1 MKLQEPDVGGS
12 EMASREKK
20 PLAPSKAKQK
30 ANNESGLS
38 SNEIKSR
45 KGKTLSNL
53 KQQQLARD
61 ILEAVATGSQ
71 LPPKLEASLPRK
83 KVLRNLKRKQKL
95 RVAKANLIKSKVP
108 RKVANRNLCR
118 LTSDVKK
125 SVRTKRVKLSEESG
139 AKTFDNNSKVLE
151 QQIND
156 IDIEGTGTEPIN
168 RSAKNNLRTK
178 KTKFVTKSSEEIEN
192 EDTQDK
198 DTDSIAGSS
207 SKNSP
212 KLNRKGKGLESPDP
226 LTKSVKSSKFPGFKR
241 NTIRDKDSCSKNTE
255 GDIKSTKGR
264 KSNSKDTDC
273 GKVSNVDTKYSKS
286 LLEAKSSI
294 DLTIDEVIA
303 SMLSDSEIDSQQGV
317 TEKIEGKV
325 TRSRKMLV
333 EDNIVSDIEIKKEPD
348 REEAKSISD
357 GENLGT
363 DTFQNAIQLRK
374 RSNTLIGQR
383 SLRNGK
389 LRQSDSGL
397 SSDLDQKRRRRLNS
411 DDPGNSEVMVDNI
424 TDSNL
429 DTESCFSE
437 SSGSDPQ
444 TILPTA
450 KDEASLK
457 QELLKNCDDSSQNGS
472 ETENNNNSDRVDRV
486 SEIGPTLRS
495 KTKAKSTEVDVKND
509 NIKADYTRI
518 APKSTEAQEDVKK
531 VSNLDHVRKDNILAK
546 FADKSKSRRSS
557 LNIDM
562 KKTVNSFYSTEKS
575 DGNPK
580 SQIDQMIENIKLT
593 IAKSI
598 ENKIFGPE
606 KGLGLSKNFEVPKIE
621 EIVAPLS
628 AESQKLGLEE
638 NTDEDKS
645 ANTKNEMKSDN
656 SETNSVPKVADTAKE
671 IEKLVMGD
679 IEPAETHSQNIQESE
694 SHETDE
700 NNSMHN
706 NNINN
711 NASESVQVT
720 ENSTENSCKAVEQHG
735 QSNEDSA
742 TSEEPEKCLEQTDD
756 QTTKTLEDAKKT
768 VGVRKS
774 PRISDKGSPDGSESK
789 KLGKVA
795 NGKPVQK
802 PDHSDELLRED
813 SSKSASEKTVSNEV
827 QAKEVSESSKPSDV
841 SVSPEATSNSIED
854 VVAQL
859 QESIQEEEDKS
870 NETVQNE
877 PENFANIS
885 VNSEEGETLESISKE
900 VERLVARDQPS
911 NQQETDTGSVQ
922 DEEELSVKDTAESS
936 SAPQTVSS
944 VSEEEATVNNIVA
957 ELEDE
962 SIVQETPA
970 EATENAKEAEAPTV
984 DEQDTKSDRN
994 NCHVPENLSSCSDSK
1009 SEISDVISKDTPIP
1023 VQDSKTEDEH
1033 DNMENEKCKEDSACN
1048 DAAASSPTCETVEK
1062 GEDTNKNPEQQVVSP
1077 VAENPGEKTVQENAT
1092 EEQKSSGE
1100 EKKRVLRA
1108 RDKAKKTE
1116 KGQTSSSKE
1125 RNDNPKG
1132 KTDEDNVQ
1140 KKQSGPQNDAEED
1153 LAEEKMENP
1162 PTNVEDPEESQ
1173 NNDDPEANELDRQA
1187 RTRRS
1192 RDSKKRKDDS
1202 VSLKSKKSKRELRRS
1217 DQQNKEETLL
1227 DNEVAKIN
1235 ENNRSFLNNKYGAG
1249 TECATNFRGFSEG
1262 GRGSLEKHE
1271 DIADSA
1277 RSKSENDL
1285 VIAKEPEVNCDDRL
1299 SRNLAQNHVAKQEQK
1314 IDMLDAQQD
1323 KSAKTPETSQKD
1335 SDETSTSGESSSSM
1349 NVKILET
1356 PEDKAKK
1363 ESILRL
1369 LGLESLEKAAERM
1382 NHQKAK
1388 KEQYTGTLKTVIRV
1402 QKEKERDKRR
1412 SRSPLKM
1419 VLKQGR
1425 GDGEGDS
1432 PEFYT
1437 IQKEFGTS
1445 GLGDSSSGA
1454 NRKFSTNHRHSC
1466 DEDNEDAAP
1475 KDRQSLV
1482 IPEKS
1487 SSFSIH
1493 PGRLCADVCCYC
1505 FGKFGSLDTP
1515 MHLAQM
1521 KSDER
1526 RKKILNIERHL
1537 TKDSCL
1543 CDACYRHVDRKA
1555 NTSPTNMQ
1563 TKPQKQHRQ
1572 LMVSKCSARE
1582 CRDAARHHVKRRWL
1596 LKIKAGL
1603 QKQVDI
1609 DWESSQHTSMSFC
1622 VGHYSKIERFLT
1634 CALCKRRLAR
1644 NYTHQ
1649 LANAET
1655 EELNQRLGQQG
1666 VPVVLAAGTFVC
1678 KLCRYFTQLQL
1689 KYKDIENMNMS
1700 HRSFFKNYRKR
1711 ILHYHD
1717 IKVLDNEDD
1726 ETSSQNQSKD
1736 KEKRKKNKCTAGPS
1750 KSGLAKFTDVAGPS
1764 SAEKSIPELNKVE
1777 GAISEMDNENR
1788 ATKTNST
1795 DDGIV
1800 PGVVQFL
1807 GLESTVEKLKK
1818 RKLLEMH
1825 PYNAS
1830 DATIPCENPNEVV
1843 EILAMDKEV
1852 TLTRLPKRPR
1862 TNNDITPV
1870 VQRLG
1875 ANPSISVRT
1884 LFPGEEEMNLHANI
1898 EFANVRE
1905 ITPQG
1910 WEKCATM
1917 IQYDRDTKLLW
1928 QELQRPY
1935 GNQSSFLRHLILLE
1949 KYYRSGDL
1957 VLAPNASRNAINY
1970 STSVQNRLISY
1981 EGPEKMDEPIMEPI
1995 ASEYHNSRRLSGGY
2009 VLERDRL
2016 AMPGTSNMKTAT
2028 TTTTTSQG
2036 SKGSPSR
2043 VLKLNP
2049 GVSIIKKPPPNLQ
2062 RLNLPS
2068 TSNATNGNVKRKDG
2082 QKPAPASSGG
2092 GKVFQLSEPEYKRLQ
2107 TLKKQKQM
2115 LTEKSMN
2122 PGAGTGVAAGTSS
2135 SSPPNL
2141 KSTTQY
2147 QKAQQLAA
2155 HTQFQ
2160 KHLRM
2165 QQEMLSRQSRGD
2177 FEPLICDVRS
2187 LANENSPTQNLLHNL
2202 NLPKSI
2208 QVTTKS
2214 SNQIPILPKIPKSL
2228 TVIPQTVTRPADK

>member
-1 MKLQEPDVGGS
+1 
-12 EMASREKK
+12 MASREKK

-30 ANNESGLS
+30 ANNDSGLP

-61 ILEAVATGSQ
+61 IIEAVATGSQ
-71 LPPKLEASLPRK
+71 LPPKLEATLPRK

-95 RVAKANLIKSKVP
+95 RVTKANLIKSKVT
-108 RKVANRNLCR
+108 RKVTSRNLCR
-118 LTSDVKK
+118 ITSDIKK
-125 SVRTKRVKLSEESG
+125 GVRAKRAKLSEENS
-139 AKTFDNNSKVLE
+139 AKTSDINTKTLE
-151 QQIND
+151 NHINEA
-156 IDIEGTGTEPIN
+156 EGESIGTEGGN

-178 KTKFVTKSSEEIEN
+178 KTKFIPKSSELES
-192 EDTQDK
+192 EDIVDK
-198 DTDSIAGSS
+198 DTDSVAGSS
-207 SKNSP
+207 TKSSP
-212 KLNRKGKGLESPDP
+212 KLNRKGRSLENLDSLPRG
-226 LTKSVKSSKFPGFKR
+226 VKSTKFSGFKR
-241 NTIRDKDSCSKNTE
+241 NSIKEKDTFIKSE
-255 GDIKSTKGR
+255 GDIKYTKGR
-264 KSNSKDTDC
+264 KSTRDIDC
-273 GKVSNVDTKYSKS
+273 TNIRVSKS
-286 LLEAKSSI
+286 LLDTKSSI

-303 SMLSDSEIDSQQGV
+303 SMLSDSEIDNQQGI

-325 TRSRKMLV
+325 TRRKKMLV
-333 EDNIVSDIEIKKEPD
+333 EENIVPDIEIKKEPD
-348 REEAKSISD
+348 SEDIKITSD
-357 GENLGT
+357 GENLET
-363 DTFQNAIQLRK
+363 ESVQSAIQLRK
-374 RSNTLIGQR
+374 RSNASISQR

-389 LRQSDSGL
+389 LRQADSVI
-397 SSDLDQKRRRRLNS
+397 STDLELKKRRRLNS
-411 DDPGNSEVMVDNI
+411 DDPVSSEVSMDNI
-424 TDSNL
+424 ADSNI

-437 SSGSDPQ
+437 SSGNDSQ
-444 TILPTA
+444 TVMVST
-450 KDEASLK
+450 KDELCLK
-457 QELLKNCDDSSQNGS
+457 QETLKNFEDSSQIVS
-472 ETENNNNSDRVDRV
+472 EIENNNNSDRVDRTT
-486 SEIGPTLRS
+486 EIGPTLRS
-495 KTKAKSTEVDVKND
+495 KTKAKSTEIEIKND
-509 NIKADYTRI
+509 NTKGEYTRI
-518 APKSTEAQEDVKK
+518 IPKNAEVQEELKK
-531 VSNLDHVRKDNILAK
+531 TSNLDQVRKDNILAK
-546 FADKSKSRRSS
+546 LSDKSKGRRSS

-562 KKTVNSFYSTEKS
+562 KKTVNSFYGTDKS

-598 ENKIFGPE
+598 ESKIFGPE
-606 KGLGLSKNFEVPKIE
+606 KGLGLNKNFEIPKIE
-621 EIVAPLS
+621 EIIAPLS
-628 AESQKLGLEE
+628 AESQKLGLED

-645 ANTKNEMKSDN
+645 TISKNEIKSDN
-656 SETNSVPKVADTAKE
+656 SENSVAELKPKVADTAKE

-679 IEPAETHSQNIQESE
+679 IELTETHSQNVQESD
-694 SHETDE
+694 SSDNDASCNPH
-700 NNSMHN
+700 
-706 NNINN
+706 
-711 NASESVQVT
+711 NASEAGSVQIT
-720 ENSTENSCKAVEQHG
+720 EKNDSTCKAMNQQEE
-735 QSNEDSA
+735 SNDSSNSA
-742 TSEEPEKCLEQTDD
+742 EL
-756 QTTKTLEDAKKT
+756 
-768 VGVRKS
+768 
-774 PRISDKGSPDGSESK
+774 ESK
-789 KLGKVA
+789 KDVEQVIDDQIKALDDGKRS
-795 NGKPVQK
+795 G
-802 PDHSDELLRED
+802 L
-813 SSKSASEKTVSNEV
+813 SKK
-827 QAKEVSESSKPSDV
+827 
-841 SVSPEATSNSIED
+841 SPKIT
-854 VVAQL
+854 
-859 QESIQEEEDKS
+859 DKGHLEN
-870 NETVQNE
+870 NETVKKLGRVLNRIAQKS
-877 PENFANIS
+877 ENCEES
-885 VNSEEGETLESISKE
+885 LETSSKLVSEETASNDESPKNESTNKAASLESSIVCTVIVSKQVQEEVTEEEAKTDQTIEDEAKISANVESDDVETLESISKE
-900 VERLVARDQPS
+900 VERLVAEDQSS
-911 NQQETDTGSVQ
+911 NQLQTSMNEIQYRQESASKTTTDISPLPSTLRITDIEKQKISLAKV
-922 DEEELSVKDTAESS
+922 DESENSDAQNKPEVIENTKEIEKSEE
-936 SAPQTVSS
+936 S
-944 VSEEEATVNNIVA
+944 VSEATQVA
-957 ELEDE
+957 KKD
-962 SIVQETPA
+962 
-970 EATENAKEAEAPTV
+970 K
-984 DEQDTKSDRN
+984 N
-994 NCHVPENLSSCSDSK
+994 NCRVPPTSDSTTNFKCTASPVSSDACNPIEDIKKDIDENEKDEKCK
-1009 SEISDVISKDTPIP
+1009 SSNDTDNNNAGNNNTEKKVISLKDNSENNDTTIVKEEIEISDNSV
-1023 VQDSKTEDEH
+1023 
-1033 DNMENEKCKEDSACN
+1033 
-1048 DAAASSPTCETVEK
+1048 
-1062 GEDTNKNPEQQVVSP
+1062 
-1077 VAENPGEKTVQENAT
+1077 
-1092 EEQKSSGE
+1092 EEQKSAGDDN
-1100 EKKRVLRA
+1100 KKRVLRA
-1108 RDKAKKTE
+1108 RDKTKKLE
-1116 KGQTSSSKE
+1116 KGQASCNKE
-1125 RNDNPKG
+1125 RIEGAPKI
-1132 KTDEDNVQ
+1132 KTEEESSQ
-1140 KKQSGPQNDAEED
+1140 ILQSSHNEED
-1153 LAEEKMENP
+1153 TLNEDLEEKAREMI
-1162 PTNVEDPEESQ
+1162 TNDIDDSQ
-1173 NNDDPEANELDRQA
+1173 NSTETDTIELERQA

-1192 RDSKKRKDDS
+1192 REVKKRKEDQLNA
-1202 VSLKSKKSKRELRRS
+1202 LKNKRPKREIRRY

-1235 ENNRSFLNNKYGAG
+1235 ENNRSFLNKYENG

-1262 GRGSLEKHE
+1262 VRGSLEKCQ
-1271 DIADSA
+1271 DSTDSI

-1285 VIAKEPEVNCDDRL
+1285 IITKKPSKKRCENRL
-1299 SRNLAQNHVAKQEQK
+1299 SRNLSENHVTKQSGN
-1314 IDMLDAQQD
+1314 IDILNADC
-1323 KSAKTPETSQKD
+1323 KPVKTPETSQKD
-1335 SDETSTSGESSSSM
+1335 SDETSTSGESSSSI
-1349 NVKILET
+1349 NITPKILET

-1369 LGLESLEKAAERM
+1369 LGLESLEKAAERLS
-1382 NHQKAK
+1382 HQKAK

-1402 QKEKERDKRR
+1402 QKEKEKDKRR

-1432 PEFYT
+1432 PENFYT

-1445 GLGDSSSGA
+1445 GWGDSSSGA

-1466 DEDNEDAAP
+1466 DEDNEDTAP

-1526 RKKILNIERHL
+1526 RKKILIIERHL
-1537 TKDSCL
+1537 NKDSCL

-1582 CRDAARHHVKRRWL
+1582 CRDASRHHVKRRWL

-1603 QKQVDI
+1603 QKQVNI

-1622 VGHYSKIERFLT
+1622 ASHYSKIERFLT

-1644 NYTHQ
+1644 NHTHQ

-1655 EELNQRLGQQG
+1655 EELNQLLGQQG
-1666 VPVVLAAGTFVC
+1666 IPVILAAGTFAC

-1689 KYKDIENMNMS
+1689 KYKDVENMNTN
-1700 HRSFFKNYRKR
+1700 HKSFFKSYRKR

-1717 IKVLDNEDD
+1717 IEVLENEDED
-1726 ETSSQNQSKD
+1726 SSQNQTKD
-1736 KEKRKKNKCTAGPS
+1736 KDKDKDKRKKTKCSTQPKTGTS
-1750 KSGLAKFTDVAGPS
+1750 KSPDGTTN
-1764 SAEKSIPELNKVE
+1764 SASEKSTPEPTKNE
-1777 GAISEMDNENR
+1777 EASSEMDNENR
-1788 ATKTNST
+1788 TAKTNLN
-1795 DDGIV
+1795 DENVGMD
-1800 PGVVQFL
+1800 VQFL
-1807 GLESTVEKLKK
+1807 GIESTVEKLKK
-1818 RKLLEMH
+1818 RKLLDMH
-1825 PYNAS
+1825 PYTTS
-1830 DATIPCENPNEVV
+1830 DTMISCDNPNEVV

-1898 EFANVRE
+1898 EFTNVRE

-2009 VLERDRL
+2009 VLERDKHSL
-2016 AMPGTSNMKTAT
+2016 PSTSTPKQPSSTST
-2028 TTTTTSQG
+2028 TQSIK
-2036 SKGSPSR
+2036 SSPPR

-2068 TSNATNGNVKRKDG
+2068 TSANSANGNVKRKDG
-2082 QKPAPASSGG
+2082 QKLPTSSG
-2092 GKVFQLSEPEYKRLQ
+2092 GKVFHLSEPEFKRLQ
-2107 TLKKQKQM
+2107 NLKKQKQQM
-2115 LTEKSMN
+2115 LTEKQSTSSN
-2122 PGAGTGVAAGTSS
+2122 GGTGNLSS
-2135 SSPPNL
+2135 SANV
-2141 KSTTQY
+2141 KSATQY
-2147 QKAQQLAA
+2147 QKAQIAA

-2165 QQEMLSRQSRGD
+2165 QQEMLSRQSRSD
-2177 FEPLICDVRS
+2177 FEPLICDVRA

-2208 QVTTKS
+2208 QVTTKT

-2228 TVIPQTVTRPADK
+2228 TVIPQTVTRPTEK